1 MIIIKAWYHFIALI
15 HKILLSLLYGA
26 KMKIGRGTTW
36 RRDFSVMKDKEAQI
50 EIGENCFFN
59 NDCSINSNNL
69 IKIGGHFL
77 VRM

>member
-1 MIIIKAWYHFIALI
+1 
-15 HKILLSLLYGA
+15 
-26 KMKIGRGTTW
+26 
-36 RRDFSVMKDKEAQI
+36 MKDKEAQI

>member
-1 MIIIKAWYHFIALI
+1 
-15 HKILLSLLYGA
+15 
-26 KMKIGRGTTW
+26 
-36 RRDFSVMKDKEAQI
+36 MKDKEAQI

-69 IKIGGHFL
+69 IKIGGGHFL